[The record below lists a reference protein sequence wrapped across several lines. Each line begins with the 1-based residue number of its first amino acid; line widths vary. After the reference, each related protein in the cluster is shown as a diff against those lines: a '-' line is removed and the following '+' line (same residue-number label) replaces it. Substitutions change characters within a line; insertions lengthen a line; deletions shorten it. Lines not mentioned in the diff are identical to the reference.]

1 VWWVLDHYG
10 WQFLGVSPGTV
21 REVGV
26 HGTLSGLSP
35 DDVAFPTAYSNR
47 GTV

>member
-10 WQFLGVSPGTV
+10 WQFLGVSPGPV
-21 REVGV
+21 QEVGV

-35 DDVAFPTAYSNR
+35 DNVAFPTAYSN
-47 GTV
+47 GCSV